1 MSELAAS
8 FAGIREAMARC
19 VESSLSDCSQEL
31 GQIHQL
37 DEDLRLWI
45 NCLPD
50 STGAQLAR
58 ARSELAHAEHAAASG
73 LYRQAFGSLRLFLE
87 LAFAAVY
94 FSANEFE
101 RRRWLSDRTDFSW
114 SRALDQETG
123 VLARAFVQEFNAP
136 LIPITAEYASSA
148 AQTYRYCSQFVHG
161 KAAASWKLPE
171 TVEYSAPLLSSWCSH
186 AMTAGKSV
194 CVLLLV
200 RFGDY
205 IAEPGLPP
213 DLIDAINARLG
224 SHPQVRALIG
234 HANA

>member
-1 MSELAAS
+1 MSELAAG
-8 FAGIREAMARC
+8 FAGIREAMAAC
-19 VESSLSDCSQEL
+19 VDSSLRDCSQEL
-31 GQIHQL
+31 GRIHQL

-45 NCLPD
+45 DCIPD
-50 STGAQLAR
+50 STGEQLTR

-114 SRALDQETG
+114 SKALDHETG
-123 VLARAFVQEFNAP
+123 VLARAFVQEFNGA
-136 LIPITAEYASSA
+136 LVPITADYATSA
-148 AQTYRYCSQFVHG
+148 AETYRYCSQFVHG
-161 KAAASWKLPE
+161 KAAASWRLPE

-186 AMTAGKSV
+186 ASAAGKSV
-194 CVLLLV
+194 FLLLLV
-200 RFGDY
+200 RFGGQ
-205 IAEPGLPP
+205 IAEPGLSP
-213 DLIDAINARLG
+213 DLIDAITARFG
-224 SHPQVRALIG
+224 NHQEVRDLIG